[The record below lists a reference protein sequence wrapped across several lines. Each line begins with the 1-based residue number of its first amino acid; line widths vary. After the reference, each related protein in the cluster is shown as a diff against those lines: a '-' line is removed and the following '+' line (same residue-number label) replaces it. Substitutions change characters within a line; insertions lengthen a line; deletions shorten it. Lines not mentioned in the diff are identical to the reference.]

1 MATEMEDRLDE
12 LESKVTFQEDLLMKL
27 DDTLVVYQKDISSLN
42 SRLEQ
47 LTGQVQQLMRML
59 PEEPESPPP
68 HY

>member
-1 MATEMEDRLDE
+1 MAKEMEGRLEE
-12 LESKVTFQEDLLMKL
+12 LELKVTFQEDLLMKL
-27 DDTLVVYQKDISSLN
+27 DDTLVVYQKDISRLN
-42 SRLEQ
+42 NRLEQ

>member
-27 DDTLVVYQKDISSLN
+27 DDTLVVYQKDIGSLN